1 MDTHTAH
8 MRIVLVRPQLG
19 ENVGFVARL
28 IKNFAVGELALVAPV
43 SGWRDGALR
52 TASMCPQVVEA
63 AREFDVVADAIA
75 DRSRVVG
82 FTARAG
88 SERSVTPLENLES
101 SDGSTALVFGNE
113 RTGLSQEESTHC
125 TELVRID
132 APGLSSLNLSHA
144 VGLALW
150 EWRRSPPTATEPPVG
165 LASASDKERFIAQAT
180 EVLASLGFRVGDPHF
195 AGMVDRLVRG
205 ARLQTRD
212 LRMLHRL
219 VTHAAW
225 LRDGGPE
232 TTEAR

>member
-88 SERSVTPLENLES
+88 SERSVTPLENLEP

-125 TELVRID
+125 TE
-132 APGLSSLNLSHA
+132 
-144 VGLALW
+144 LALW